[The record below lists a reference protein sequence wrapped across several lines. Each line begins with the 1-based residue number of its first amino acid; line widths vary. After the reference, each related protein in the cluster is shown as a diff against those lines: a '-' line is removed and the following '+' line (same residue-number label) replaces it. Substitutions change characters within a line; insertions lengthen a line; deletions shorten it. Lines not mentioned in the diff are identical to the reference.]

1 MVLVKLCSVD
11 VHPARRA
18 TRLSVD
24 GVLCTY
30 MFEDVDGANGDGSS
44 STIMLK
50 YFLLYDEEDHDANDD
65 IDDEEPS
72 ITFCRL

>member
-1 MVLVKLCSVD
+1 MQVKFCSVD

-30 MFEDVDGANGDGSS
+30 MFEDVDGSS
-44 STIMLK
+44 STTMLK
-50 YFLLYDEEDHDANDD
+50 YFLLDDEDDYDANDD

-72 ITFCRL
+72 ITFCPLQ